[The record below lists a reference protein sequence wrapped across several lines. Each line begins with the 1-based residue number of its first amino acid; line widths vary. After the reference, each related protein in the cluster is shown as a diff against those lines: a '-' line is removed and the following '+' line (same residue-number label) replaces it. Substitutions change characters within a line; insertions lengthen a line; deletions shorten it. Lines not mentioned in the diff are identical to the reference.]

1 MKRQGVAL
9 EARADV
15 LRREHADLVLLL
27 LHVTSRYAVA
37 YGETMKAAA

>member
-27 LHVTSRYAVA
+27 VYVTSRYAVA
-37 YGETMKAAA
+37 YSETMKGAA